1 MAVLSESMSHRAR
14 AEIRS
19 VVAVAMS
26 GGVDS
31 SVAAA
36 LLAMQGHEVIGL
48 TMHLWTDPAGEE
60 LALNRASGCCSVTM
74 ARDAAAVAQR
84 TGFRH
89 YVLDLSREFH
99 SAVIEDFGHE
109 YLQGHTPNPCVRCNT
124 FVKWQTLLDRA
135 RRMGCDYLAT
145 GHYARVDRSGS
156 RVRLLRAAHLEKDQS
171 YALWGLSQESLKHTL
186 FPVGELSKAEV
197 RRIAGELDLRTADKP
212 ESQDICFVPDNDYR
226 RFVKEH
232 FSSNL
237 PVLEQG
243 EIVGPDNRV
252 LGYHGG
258 VTRFTVGQRRGLGI
272 SAERALY
279 VTRIDARANRVF
291 VSYDDECFAS
301 VAAAATVNWISIAP
315 PEGPVEC
322 SVKVRYRD
330 DLHPARV
337 HPLQGNRVRIE
348 FDKPV
353 RAVTPGQSAV
363 FYDGETVLG
372 GGILSLS
379 QEVEDA

>member
-1 MAVLSESMSHRAR
+1 MAVLSELMSRGA
-14 AEIRS
+14 S
-19 VVAVAMS
+19 VKSRTTVAVAMS

-36 LLAMQGHEVIGL
+36 LLARQGHEVVGL

-74 ARDAAAVAQR
+74 ARDAAAVAER
-84 TGFRH
+84 MGFRH

-99 SAVIEDFGHE
+99 SAVIEDFGRE
-109 YLQGHTPNPCVRCNT
+109 YLRGRTPNPCVCCNT
-124 FVKWQTLLDRA
+124 FVKWQTLFERA
-135 RRMGCDYLAT
+135 RRMGCDELAT
-145 GHYARVDRSGS
+145 GHYARVDRNGS
-156 RVRLLRAAHLEKDQS
+156 RVRLLRAAYLEKDQS
-171 YALWGLSQESLKHTL
+171 YALWGLSQESLSRTL

-197 RRIAGELDLRTADKP
+197 RRIAADLNLPTADKP

-226 RFVKEH
+226 HFVKEH
-232 FSSNL
+232 FSADL
-237 PVLEQG
+237 PVLERG

-258 VTRFTVGQRRGLGI
+258 VTRFTVGQRKGLGI
-272 SAERALY
+272 SAEQPLY
-279 VTRIDARANRVF
+279 VTRIDARANRVH
-291 VSYDDECFAS
+291 VSFDDECFSS
-301 VAAAATVNWISIAP
+301 VAAAEAVHWVSIAQP
-315 PEGPVEC
+315 AMPVEC
-322 SVKVRYRD
+322 AVKVRYRD

-337 HPLQGNRVRIE
+337 SPLPKDRVRIE
-348 FDKPV
+348 FDRPV

>member
-1 MAVLSESMSHRAR
+1 MAVLSELTSQGANGKTRNT
-14 AEIRS
+14 
-19 VVAVAMS
+19 VAVAMS

-36 LLAMQGHEVIGL
+36 LLAQQGHEVVGL

-60 LALNRASGCCSVTM
+60 LGLNRASGCCSVNM

-84 TGFRH
+84 MGFRH

-109 YLQGHTPNPCVRCNT
+109 YLRGRTPNPCVRCNT
-124 FVKWQTLLDRA
+124 FVKWQTLLERA

-145 GHYARVDRSGS
+145 GHYARVGRSGP
-156 RVRLLRAAHLEKDQS
+156 RVRLLRAAYLEKDQS
-171 YALWGLSQESLKHTL
+171 YALWGLSQESLSRTL
-186 FPVGELSKAEV
+186 FPVGELSKTEV
-197 RRIAGELDLRTADKP
+197 RRIAADLDLRTAEKP

-232 FSSNL
+232 FSADL
-237 PVLEQG
+237 PVLEHG

-272 SAERALY
+272 SADRPLY

-301 VAAAATVNWISIAP
+301 VAAAESVNWVSISE

-322 SVKVRYRD
+322 AVKVRYRD
-330 DLHPARV
+330 DLHPGRV
-337 HPLQGNRVRIE
+337 SPLPGNRVRIE
-348 FDKPV
+348 FSQPV